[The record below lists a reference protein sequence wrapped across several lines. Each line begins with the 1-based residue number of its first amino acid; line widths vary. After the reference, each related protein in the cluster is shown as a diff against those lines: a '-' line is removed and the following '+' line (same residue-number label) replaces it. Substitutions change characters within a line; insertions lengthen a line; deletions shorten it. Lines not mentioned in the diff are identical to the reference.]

1 MRLSTLVALALVAVS
16 TEARAQYNDAAG
28 QNEPRAK
35 TVERSVDSLGHAQTK
50 TVYKPAPKDANGNAR
65 GDQFDLARDGAF
77 EGQTVA
83 VLQFYVEP
91 SFDFELP
98 RQALKQKGFSVYRWS
113 HAAPSPEELARGL
126 AKVGQLWI
134 ISGDRQHLNE
144 RHLAV
149 IKRFFEAGHGVY
161 LWGDNPPYTGDAN
174 FVGKAL
180 LGATMTPDHYVQ
192 GEQTV
197 GVQEAP
203 GKPGLRKQH
212 LLTTGLEHLY
222 EGHTIP
228 TILPNQTLE
237 PLIVGSAGNLIAAS
251 YDRDG
256 RRAILDGGFTRLYI
270 KWDTAG
276 TARYVKNAA
285 AWLANAERFGT
296 VASQQQALATER
308 LSHNDSGNRTLH
320 PR

>member
-1 MRLSTLVALALVAVS
+1 MRLRVLFAFVFVAAS
-16 TEARAQYNDAAG
+16 GTARAQYNEAAG
-28 QNEPRAK
+28 QNEPSAA
-35 TVERSVDSLGHAQTK
+35 TVEHSYDAAGRAQTK

-91 SFDFELP
+91 AFDFELP

-113 HAAPSPEELARGL
+113 HTAPSPEELARGL
-126 AKVGQLWI
+126 AKASQLWI
-134 ISGDRQHLNE
+134 ISGDQQHLNE
-144 RHLAV
+144 QHLAV

-161 LWGDNPPYTGDAN
+161 IWGDNPPYTGDAN

-180 LGATMTPDHYVQ
+180 LGATMTPDRYVQ

-251 YDRDG
+251 YDRNG
-256 RRAILDGGFTRLYI
+256 RRAILDGGFTRLYM

-285 AWLANAERFGT
+285 AWLANAERFGKLAAQKQ
-296 VASQQQALATER
+296 ASAAIQ
-308 LSHNDSGNRTLH
+308 
-320 PR
+320 

>member
-1 MRLSTLVALALVAVS
+1 MRISIFFAFAVLTLSGT
-16 TEARAQYNDAAG
+16 ARAQYNDAAG
-28 QNEPRAK
+28 ENAPRAAS
-35 TVERSVDSLGHAQTK
+35 VERSFGADGKVQTK

-91 SFDFELP
+91 TFDFELP

-113 HAAPSPEELARGL
+113 NTAPSPEELARGL
-126 AKVGQLWI
+126 AKASQLWI
-134 ISGDRQHLNE
+134 ISGAQQHLNDK
-144 RHLAV
+144 HLAV

-161 LWGDNPPYTGDAN
+161 IWGDNPPYVGDAN
-174 FVGKAL
+174 FVGQAL

-197 GVQEAP
+197 GVQDKP
-203 GKPGLRKQH
+203 GQPGLRKQH

-251 YDRDG
+251 YDRNG

-285 AWLANAERFGT
+285 AWLANAERFGK
-296 VASQQQALATER
+296 VAQQKPPAATTTR
-308 LSHNDSGNRTLH
+308 N
-320 PR
+320 